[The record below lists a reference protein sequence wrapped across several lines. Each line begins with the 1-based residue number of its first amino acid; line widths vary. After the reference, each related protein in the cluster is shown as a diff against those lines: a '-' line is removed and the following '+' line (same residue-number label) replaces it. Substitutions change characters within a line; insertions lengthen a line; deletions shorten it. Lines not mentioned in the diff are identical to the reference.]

1 MAIAQEGDGVWREGR
16 RYIKYKKYIP
26 PKYLKMLANN
36 FGIMNLGVL
45 NLGVL
50 NVCNVQQ
57 GDHIIA
63 QPH

>member
-16 RYIKYKKYIP
+16 RYIKYKKYI

-50 NVCNVQQ
+50 NVCTCE
-57 GDHIIA
+57 A
-63 QPH
+63 

>member
-1 MAIAQEGDGVWREGR
+1 MAIAQERDGVWREGR

-50 NVCNVQQ
+50 NVCTCE
-57 GDHIIA
+57 A
-63 QPH
+63 